1 MIKKETF
8 VLMESIQQFF
18 PHFEITQ
25 SKIDLWQ
32 KALSDIDYETAD
44 SHLMIYVK
52 SNKYAP
58 TIADIV
64 KEPKE
69 EDFARRSI
77 PSASETKEYLKGI
90 SDNQLTDEQQKRI
103 DDCKKEIRKKL
114 GVE

>member
-8 VLMESIQQFF
+8 ELMESIQQFF

-32 KALSDIDYETAD
+32 KALNDMDYETAD
-44 SHLMIYVK
+44 NHLMIYVK

-69 EDFARRSI
+69 EEFARRSI
-77 PSASETKEYLKGI
+77 PTASETKEYLNGI
-90 SDNQLTDEQQKRI
+90 KSNRLTNEQQKRI
-103 DDCKKEIRKKL
+103 DDYKKEIRKML